1 MDARKDLSEGEE
13 VSRLRRIVAELLL
26 VNQRLRE
33 ELLKREVLPE
43 VPAARGAVT
52 S

>member
-13 VSRLRRIVAELLL
+13 VDRLRRIVAELLL

-33 ELLKREVLPE
+33 ELLKREALPDAS
-43 VPAARGAVT
+43 AARGAVT
-52 S
+52 P